1 MYLEVTCPVCK
12 ASQRLSLDG
21 VGQQYACSV
30 CSSSLTVAN
39 PGHLAPEL
47 QDAETETTLLSE
59 SATNTQVTSD
69 ANKSASPKV
78 LNANPET
85 LNFASGIGLIIIGCG
100 QLLYSLNVILQ
111 TFLAVAAGLGKVAIM
126 ILLACFAIIPDGT
139 SGGQDTIPDPVH
151 NVVMPVILLGNALAI
166 FAIGGGLTICKNP
179 GAGKLAAIIVAVCSA
194 LLFLMHLVA
203 GLEFIAMCYLLTTVL
218 AVSYVV
224 RNSSAAKSEMQMPE

>member
-1 MYLEVTCPVCK
+1 MYLEMTCPVCK
-12 ASQRLSLDG
+12 TIQQLTLND
-21 VGQQYACSV
+21 VGQQHTCSA
-30 CSSSLTVAN
+30 CSSSLTVPD
-39 PGHLAPEL
+39 PGRSVPEL

-59 SATNTQVTSD
+59 QTTNTQVTSD
-69 ANKSASPKV
+69 ANKNASTNV
-78 LNANPET
+78 LKANPGT

-111 TFLAVAAGLGKVAIM
+111 TFLAVAAGLGKIAIM

-166 FAIGGGLTICKNP
+166 FAIGGGFTICKTP
-179 GAGKLAAIIVAVCSA
+179 GAGKLAAIVVAVCA
-194 LLFLMHLVA
+194 APLFQLHLVA
-203 GLEFIAMCYLLTTVL
+203 ELEFIAMCYLLTTVL

-224 RNSSAAKSEMQMPE
+224 RNSSTAKSEIEMPE